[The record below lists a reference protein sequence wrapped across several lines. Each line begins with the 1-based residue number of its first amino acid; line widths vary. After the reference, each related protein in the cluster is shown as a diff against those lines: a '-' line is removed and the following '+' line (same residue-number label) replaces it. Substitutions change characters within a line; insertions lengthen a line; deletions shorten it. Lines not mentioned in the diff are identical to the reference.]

1 MTTIAAPVPAPLA
14 TRPRLVSRALMLVL
28 LADFGGLTSFYLLLT
43 PVPQHAMA
51 AGAAGSVAGL
61 ATGVLMLTSVAA
73 EFLVPRSV
81 SRFGSRAVLVAGLAL
96 LGVPA
101 LALLLSASLPVV
113 LAVCF
118 ARGIGLAV
126 IFVEC
131 GALAARMVPAQRRG
145 EGLGVLGVVA
155 GLPAVVAT
163 PCGVWLMDHAS
174 PTLVFVLGA
183 ASALAGVA
191 AVAALP
197 AGAGA
202 AEADAARTDAARTDA
217 ARTDAADG
225 HGIAAGL
232 RNPALMRPAVVFA
245 ATAMAA
251 GIVVTFLPAV
261 TGASGSLVA
270 IALLLQAAASTA
282 ARWWAGRLGDRHGAA
297 RLLVPG
303 ALAAAAGTAVLMA
316 AGSPA
321 ALLIGMLLFGAGF
334 GVVQNASQALMFER
348 TPVSDYGT
356 ASAIWSVAYDTGYGA
371 GALGFGLVAG
381 VTGYPIGFAL
391 TAAAMLAALPLM
403 RRSRR

>member
-1 MTTIAAPVPAPLA
+1 MTTIAAPFPAPPA
-14 TRPRLVSRALMLVL
+14 SRPRLVSRALMLVL

-51 AGAAGSVAGL
+51 AGAAGSVAGT

-73 EFLVPRSV
+73 EFLVPRTV
-81 SRFGSRAVLVAGLAL
+81 ARFGSRAVLVAGLAL
-96 LGVPA
+96 LGVPS
-101 LALLLSASLPVV
+101 LALLVSASLPVV

-131 GALAARMVPAQRRG
+131 GALAARLVPAERRG

-155 GLPAVVAT
+155 GLPAVIGT

-174 PTLVFVLGA
+174 PALVFVLGA
-183 ASALAGVA
+183 VSALAGVA
-191 AVAALP
+191 AVAAVP
-197 AGAGA
+197 ASAVGDGAGA
-202 AEADAARTDAARTDA
+202 AGAARDGAAGDG
-217 ARTDAADG
+217 G
-225 HGIAAGL
+225 HGMAAGL
-232 RNPALMRPAVVFA
+232 RNPALMRPAAVFA
-245 ATAMAA
+245 ATATAA

-261 TGASGSLVA
+261 TSASGGLVA
-270 IALLLQAAASTA
+270 IALLVQAAAATV
-282 ARWWAGRLGDRHGAA
+282 ARWWAGRHGDRHGAA

-303 ALAAAAGTAVLMA
+303 ALVAASGTALLMA

-321 ALLIGMLLFGAGF
+321 VLLTGMLLFGAGF
-334 GVVQNASQALMFER
+334 GVVQNASQAMMFER

-356 ASAIWSVAYDTGYGA
+356 ASAVWSVAYDTGYGV

-381 VTGYPIGFAL
+381 VTGYPVGFAL
-391 TAAAMLAALPLM
+391 TAAAMLAALPLV
-403 RRSRR
+403 RRTRR

>member
-1 MTTIAAPVPAPLA
+1 
-14 TRPRLVSRALMLVL
+14 
-28 LADFGGLTSFYLLLT
+28 
-43 PVPQHAMA
+43 
-51 AGAAGSVAGL
+51 
-61 ATGVLMLTSVAA
+61 
-73 EFLVPRSV
+73 
-81 SRFGSRAVLVAGLAL
+81 
-96 LGVPA
+96 
-101 LALLLSASLPVV
+101 VV

-202 AEADAARTDAARTDA
+202 AEADAARTDAARTDAARTDAARTDA